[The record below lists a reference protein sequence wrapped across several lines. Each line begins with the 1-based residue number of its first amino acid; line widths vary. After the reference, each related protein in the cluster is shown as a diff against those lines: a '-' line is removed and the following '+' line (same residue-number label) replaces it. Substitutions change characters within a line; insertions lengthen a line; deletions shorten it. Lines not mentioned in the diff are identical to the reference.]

1 MLMAPAMFVP
11 CFNDAGR
18 KASCH
23 AKCNESEEEGNP
35 EFSHERLQA
44 MLVSQ
49 ENSAIARS
57 IPART
62 GAPRWWRE
70 NGPIFRIVTHT
81 FRLNLATF

>member
-1 MLMAPAMFVP
+1 MLMAPAILVP
-11 CFNDAGR
+11 CFDDAGG

-23 AKCNESEEEGNP
+23 AKCNQTEEQGNS

-49 ENSAIARS
+49 ENSAIAHS

-62 GAPRWWRE
+62 GASRWWRE
-70 NGPIFRIVTHT
+70 NGPIFRIATHT
-81 FRLNLATF
+81 SRLNPVTF